1 VATPEPAASPR
12 SGASPRPGPPPGT
25 APLPARLGAALD
37 AFRHHIEAERGL
49 SRHTVRA
56 YVSDIAALLEH
67 AAATGAGA
75 PADLGIATLRAWL
88 AAQHGAGQSRATL
101 ARRAAAA
108 RTFTAFAHARGLMP
122 ADPGPLLGMPRIPR
136 RLPEVLSQEQVA
148 AVLTASAAG
157 PARPGSGSVG
167 PAAASAR
174 PGSASARPSSGS
186 GPAGS
191 GPADSG
197 PARPGSGP
205 ASPAAGSARPE
216 GAPPRG
222 AEDRGAPDGLLA
234 RPGSG
239 AARAAGTPGRRN
251 SAKSGR
257 DDEDAALAL
266 RDSAIM
272 ELLYATGIRVSE
284 LCGLDLGDLDEERRT
299 VRVLGKG
306 NRERTVP
313 AGIPAVR
320 AVGAWARTGRP
331 VLVTPASGHALLL
344 GARGGRLDP
353 RTARRVVHACLAA
366 VPGTPDSG
374 PHGLRHA
381 AATHLLEGG
390 ADLRSVQEILG
401 HASLTST
408 QIYTHVSIER
418 LRSAY
423 RQAHPRA

>member
-1 VATPEPAASPR
+1 MN
-12 SGASPRPGPPPGT
+12 RPVTAPVP
-25 APLPARLGAALD
+25 APLPVKLDAALD

-56 YVSDIAALLEH
+56 YVSDVAMLLEH
-67 AAATGAGA
+67 AAAAGA
-75 PADLGIATLRAWL
+75 ADAAELSIGDLRGWL
-88 AAQHGAGQSRATL
+88 AEQHGDGQSRATL

-108 RTFTAFAHARGLMP
+108 RAFTAFAHTRGLMP
-122 ADPGPLLGMPRIPR
+122 SDPGPLLGMPRIPR
-136 RLPEVLSQEQVA
+136 RLPEVLRQDQVA
-148 AVLTASAAG
+148 AVLAASAA
-157 PARPGSGSVG
+157 
-167 PAAASAR
+167 AA
-174 PGSASARPSSGS
+174 
-186 GPAGS
+186 
-191 GPADSG
+191 
-197 PARPGSGP
+197 
-205 ASPAAGSARPE
+205 
-216 GAPPRG
+216 
-222 AEDRGAPDGLLA
+222 
-234 RPGSG
+234 
-239 AARAAGTPGRRN
+239 PGRR
-251 SAKSGR
+251 SGPPR
-257 DDEDAALAL
+257 RQPAQDAALDL
-266 RDSAIM
+266 RDTAIV

-320 AVGAWARTGRP
+320 AVGAWARSGRP
-331 VLVTPASGHALLL
+331 VLVTRASGHALFV

-408 QIYTHVSIER
+408 QIYTHVTIER
-418 LRSAY
+418 LQSAY

>member
-1 VATPEPAASPR
+1 VASPEPAS
-12 SGASPRPGPPPGT
+12 
-25 APLPARLGAALD
+25 LPAGLDAALE

-56 YVSDIAALLEH
+56 YLGDVAALLEH
-67 AAATGAGA
+67 AASAGVTG
-75 PADLGIATLRAWL
+75 PADLGVGTLRAWL
-88 AAQHGAGQSRATL
+88 ADQHGRGQSRATL

-108 RTFTAFAHARGLMP
+108 RAFTAFAHARGLMP
-122 ADPGPLLGMPRIPR
+122 SDPGSLLGMQRIPR
-136 RLPEVLSQEQVA
+136 RLPEVLSQDQVA
-148 AVLTASAAG
+148 AVL
-157 PARPGSGSVG
+157 
-167 PAAASAR
+167 AASGVTGASLGATGAP
-174 PGSASARPSSGS
+174 PGPSDGAP
-186 GPAGS
+186 GPAG
-191 GPADSG
+191 
-197 PARPGSGP
+197 
-205 ASPAAGSARPE
+205 AS
-216 GAPPRG
+216 
-222 AEDRGAPDGLLA
+222 DQ
-234 RPGSG
+234 
-239 AARAAGTPGRRN
+239 
-251 SAKSGR
+251 
-257 DDEDAALAL
+257 DAALAL
-266 RDSAIM
+266 RDTAIV
-272 ELLYATGIRVSE
+272 ELLYATGIRVGE

-313 AGIPAVR
+313 VGIPAVK
-320 AVGAWARTGRP
+320 AVAAWARSGRP
-331 VLVTPASGHALLL
+331 VLVTPDSRHALFL
-344 GARGGRLDP
+344 GARGRRIDP

-418 LRSAY
+418 LQSAY

>member
-1 VATPEPAASPR
+1 VNSPVASADPAS
-12 SGASPRPGPPPGT
+12 
-25 APLPARLGAALD
+25 LPAGLDAALE

-56 YVSDIAALLEH
+56 YLGDVAALLEH
-67 AAATGAGA
+67 AAAAGA
-75 PADLGIATLRAWL
+75 TGPADLGIGILRAWL
-88 AAQHGAGQSRATL
+88 AEQHGRGQARASL

-108 RTFTAFAHARGLMP
+108 RAFTAFAHARGLMP

-136 RLPEVLSQEQVA
+136 RLPEVLGQDQVA
-148 AVLTASAAG
+148 AVLAAG
-157 PARPGSGSVG
+157 ATGAPVGSGQ
-167 PAAASAR
+167 
-174 PGSASARPSSGS
+174 
-186 GPAGS
+186 
-191 GPADSG
+191 
-197 PARPGSGP
+197 
-205 ASPAAGSARPE
+205 
-216 GAPPRG
+216 
-222 AEDRGAPDGLLA
+222 
-234 RPGSG
+234 
-239 AARAAGTPGRRN
+239 
-251 SAKSGR
+251 
-257 DDEDAALAL
+257 DAALAL
-266 RDSAIM
+266 RDTAIV
-272 ELLYATGIRVSE
+272 ELLYATGIRVGE
-284 LCGLDLGDLDEERRT
+284 LCGLDVGDLDEGRRT

-313 AGIPAVR
+313 AGVPAVR
-320 AVGAWARTGRP
+320 AVAAWARSGRP
-331 VLVTPASGHALLL
+331 VLVTPGSGHALFL
-344 GARGGRLDP
+344 GARGRRLDP

-418 LRSAY
+418 LQSAY

>member
-1 VATPEPAASPR
+1 VASPEP
-12 SGASPRPGPPPGT
+12 
-25 APLPARLGAALD
+25 APLPARLGSALD

-56 YVSDIAALLEH
+56 YLSDVTMLLRH
-67 AAATGAGA
+67 AASAGA
-75 PADLGIATLRAWL
+75 TAPAELGIAVVRAWL
-88 AAQHGAGQSRATL
+88 AEQHGNGQSRATL

-122 ADPGPLLGMPRIPR
+122 SDPGPLLGMPKIPR
-136 RLPEVLSQEQVA
+136 RLPGVLRQDQVA
-148 AVLTASAAG
+148 AVLAAVAAG
-157 PARPGSGSVG
+157 PPGTSAQDPGTSAQDPG
-167 PAAASAR
+167 PSAQ
-174 PGSASARPSSGS
+174 
-186 GPAGS
+186 
-191 GPADSG
+191 
-197 PARPGSGP
+197 
-205 ASPAAGSARPE
+205 
-216 GAPPRG
+216 
-222 AEDRGAPDGLLA
+222 
-234 RPGSG
+234 
-239 AARAAGTPGRRN
+239 
-251 SAKSGR
+251 
-257 DDEDAALAL
+257 DAALAL
-266 RDSAIM
+266 RDTAIV

-284 LCGLDLGDLDEERRT
+284 LCGLDLGDLDEGRRT

-313 AGIPAVR
+313 AGIPAGR
-320 AVGAWARTGRP
+320 AVGAWARSGRP
-331 VLVTPASGHALLL
+331 VLVTPASGPALLL
-344 GARGGRLDP
+344 GARGRRLDP
-353 RTARRVVHACLAA
+353 RTARRVVHTCLAA

-418 LRSAY
+418 LHSAY

>member
-1 VATPEPAASPR
+1 MNSPVASADPAS
-12 SGASPRPGPPPGT
+12 
-25 APLPARLGAALD
+25 LPAGLDAALE

-56 YVSDIAALLEH
+56 YLGDVAALLEH
-67 AAATGAGA
+67 AAAAGA
-75 PADLGIATLRAWL
+75 TGPADLGIGILRAWL
-88 AAQHGAGQSRATL
+88 AEQHGRGQARASL

-108 RTFTAFAHARGLMP
+108 RAFTAFAHARGLMP

-136 RLPEVLSQEQVA
+136 RLPEVLRQDQVA
-148 AVLTASAAG
+148 AVLAAG
-157 PARPGSGSVG
+157 ATGAPVGSGQ
-167 PAAASAR
+167 
-174 PGSASARPSSGS
+174 
-186 GPAGS
+186 
-191 GPADSG
+191 
-197 PARPGSGP
+197 
-205 ASPAAGSARPE
+205 
-216 GAPPRG
+216 
-222 AEDRGAPDGLLA
+222 
-234 RPGSG
+234 
-239 AARAAGTPGRRN
+239 
-251 SAKSGR
+251 
-257 DDEDAALAL
+257 DAALAL
-266 RDSAIM
+266 RDTAIV
-272 ELLYATGIRVSE
+272 ELLYATGIRVGE
-284 LCGLDLGDLDEERRT
+284 LCGLDVGDLDEGRRT

-313 AGIPAVR
+313 AGVPAVR
-320 AVGAWARTGRP
+320 AVAAWARSGRP
-331 VLVTPASGHALLL
+331 VLVTPGSGHALFL
-344 GARGGRLDP
+344 GARGRRLDP

-418 LRSAY
+418 LQSAY

>member
-1 VATPEPAASPR
+1 VVSPEP
-12 SGASPRPGPPPGT
+12 
-25 APLPARLGAALD
+25 APLPARLGCALD

-56 YVSDIAALLEH
+56 YLSDVTMLLGH
-67 AAATGAGA
+67 AASAGA
-75 PADLGIATLRAWL
+75 TAPAELGIAVLRAWL
-88 AAQHGAGQSRATL
+88 AEQHGSGQSRATL

-122 ADPGPLLGMPRIPR
+122 SDPGPLLGMPRIPR
-136 RLPEVLSQEQVA
+136 RLPEVLRQDQVA
-148 AVLTASAAG
+148 EVL
-157 PARPGSGSVG
+157 
-167 PAAASAR
+167 AAAAAAQPGTSAQ
-174 PGSASARPSSGS
+174 G
-186 GPAGS
+186 
-191 GPADSG
+191 
-197 PARPGSGP
+197 
-205 ASPAAGSARPE
+205 
-216 GAPPRG
+216 
-222 AEDRGAPDGLLA
+222 
-234 RPGSG
+234 
-239 AARAAGTPGRRN
+239 
-251 SAKSGR
+251 
-257 DDEDAALAL
+257 AALAL
-266 RDSAIM
+266 RDTAIV

-284 LCGLDLGDLDEERRT
+284 LCGLDLGDLDEGRRT

-320 AVGAWARTGRP
+320 AVGAWARSGRP
-331 VLVTPASGHALLL
+331 VLVTPASGPAVFL

-353 RTARRVVHACLAA
+353 RTARRVVHASLAA

-418 LRSAY
+418 LHSAY

>member
-1 VATPEPAASPR
+1 VASPEP
-12 SGASPRPGPPPGT
+12 
-25 APLPARLGAALD
+25 APLPARLGSALD

-56 YVSDIAALLEH
+56 YLSDVTMLLGH
-67 AAATGAGA
+67 AASAGA
-75 PADLGIATLRAWL
+75 TAPAELGIAVLRAWL
-88 AAQHGAGQSRATL
+88 AEQHGSGQSRATL

-122 ADPGPLLGMPRIPR
+122 SDPGPLLGMPRIPR
-136 RLPEVLSQEQVA
+136 RLPEVLRQDQVA
-148 AVLTASAAG
+148 EVL
-157 PARPGSGSVG
+157 
-167 PAAASAR
+167 AAAAAAQPGTSAQ
-174 PGSASARPSSGS
+174 G
-186 GPAGS
+186 
-191 GPADSG
+191 
-197 PARPGSGP
+197 
-205 ASPAAGSARPE
+205 
-216 GAPPRG
+216 
-222 AEDRGAPDGLLA
+222 
-234 RPGSG
+234 
-239 AARAAGTPGRRN
+239 
-251 SAKSGR
+251 
-257 DDEDAALAL
+257 AALAL
-266 RDSAIM
+266 RDTAIV

-284 LCGLDLGDLDEERRT
+284 LCGLDLGDLDEGRRT

-320 AVGAWARTGRP
+320 AVGAWARSGRP
-331 VLVTPASGHALLL
+331 VLVTPASGPAVFL

-353 RTARRVVHACLAA
+353 RTARRVVHASLAA

-418 LRSAY
+418 LHSAY